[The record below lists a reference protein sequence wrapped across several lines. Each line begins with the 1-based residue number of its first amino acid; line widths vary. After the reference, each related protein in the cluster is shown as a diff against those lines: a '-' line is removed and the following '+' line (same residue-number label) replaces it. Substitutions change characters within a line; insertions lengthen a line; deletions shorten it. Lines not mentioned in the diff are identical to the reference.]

1 MAGRSPPGPTCSHQ
15 AGGQAHTFVDSG
27 TLALTSMTAPGIVG
41 ADMAHVA
48 HGLPPND
55 LDSWRQH
62 PFDAARFIFK
72 ALQASR
78 PMVGPIIVQETGV
91 TLGHLIEGLIPSL
104 LMAVG
109 VLGATT
115 VLGTVVGGAVGAF
128 AGGFGAAPGAA
139 LGGQLGF
146 DIGMAALAWMGLAFI
161 VVSLGQGLPQL
172 NQQAAL
178 GIKRAVHAM
187 NLPPP
192 ARPAEMLE
200 ASRHFAQAQALLFK
214 LILMGL
220 VAWLLKK
227 GAESSALKAEAS
239 VRAIPGASRA
249 GTSVEAAEASVA
261 DMLAQIRKSRLGNSF
276 ADFIELEWRKLI
288 ENPKLRPQTAV
299 KAVTKAEAEVVT
311 PSQLAKMRQ
320 GEGSLEKAITEPKIE
335 QSGPITNRGDGA
347 GVTNGVSL
355 NRRGPTTLVARDP
368 VELAAHERLNALD
381 GDVGKFR
388 PGEAGV
394 AAEMENYLGGKLTRA
409 PAGTSA
415 DFIVETGPFAGARMD
430 LKLTPDTVAQADKIN
445 AHFEKTFPKFSE
457 SMAGKLAKP
466 DGVDLMPI
474 DTRVLTPSNS
484 QKLFDF
490 VEKLPLSSQQKIIY
504 LVQ

>member
-1 MAGRSPPGPTCSHQ
+1 
-15 AGGQAHTFVDSG
+15 VDSG

-311 PSQLAKMRQ
+311 PSQLAKMRHGHDNKTRTDFDQ
-320 GEGSLEKAITEPKIE
+320 EPQTASTIKRSAKDDLIKQSRDRSLQLKEEHGSLTSPERLARIDKLSKENYNRLLENEIGKQEYVYRYRSEKGLSDSMKYGSLRGYTTTEFSTSSAEVANGAQILPEWGTPKYGVKI
-335 QSGPITNRGDGA
+335 PTKDLA
-347 GVTNGVSL
+347 GFE
-355 NRRGPTTLVARDP
+355 VARP
-368 VELAAHERLNALD
+368 M
-381 GDVGKFR
+381 GDTAKTGWEAFTNSY
-388 PGEAGV
+388 PEAGS
-394 AAEMENYLGGKLTRA
+394 GGWTQ
-409 PAGTSA
+409 
-415 DFIVETGPFAGARMD
+415 F
-430 LKLTPDTVAQADKIN
+430 KIN
-445 AHFEKTFPKFSE
+445 EIPFNPDNLF
-457 SMAGKLAKP
+457 KLNP
-466 DGVDLMPI
+466 
-474 DTRVLTPSNS
+474 
-484 QKLFDF
+484 
-490 VEKLPLSSQQKIIY
+490 
-504 LVQ
+504 

>member
-1 MAGRSPPGPTCSHQ
+1 MTGRSPPGPTCSHH

-55 LDSWRQH
+55 LDTWRQH
-62 PFDAARFIFK
+62 PFDAARFIYK

-91 TLGHLIEGLIPSL
+91 ALGHLVEGLIPGL

-109 VLGATT
+109 VLGAST

-128 AGGFGAAPGAA
+128 AGGIGAAPGAA

-146 DIGMAALAWMGLAFI
+146 DIGMAALAWMGLAFL
-161 VVSLGQGLPQL
+161 VASLGQGLPKL
-172 NQQAAL
+172 NQQAEL

-227 GAESSALKAEAS
+227 GAVSSAQQVGNSA
-239 VRAIPGASRA
+239 RAISGASKA
-249 GTSVEAAEASVA
+249 GTSVEAAEAGVA
-261 DMLAQIRKSRLGNSF
+261 ELVAQLRKSRLGNGF
-276 ADFIELEWRKLI
+276 ADWVEGNWRQLI

-299 KAVTKAEAEVVT
+299 KAVTKREAEAVT
-311 PSQLAKMRQ
+311 PSQLAKMRN
-320 GEGSLEKAITEPKIE
+320 GEGAGEATSKPQKTNQHKQIKDIEDESHKAATRARVEKNLAESAAARASSKFNAPKT
-335 QSGPITNRGDGA
+335 GLTNREWPPFPGSVNQIENDLILPPGTKIDRFGPPQGTFLSPTGTSYSARALKPGTMADDYYVYEVIRPLPVKA
-347 GVTNGVSL
+347 GEVRPWFSETG
-355 NRRGPTTLVARDP
+355 GGTQY
-368 VELAAHERLNALD
+368 RLNEID
-381 GDVGKFR
+381 GIRRSPSTLTKGEEPYLREIFKGKYDAY
-388 PGEAGV
+388 E
-394 AAEMENYLGGKLTRA
+394 
-409 PAGTSA
+409 
-415 DFIVETGPFAGARMD
+415 
-430 LKLTPDTVAQADKIN
+430 
-445 AHFEKTFPKFSE
+445 
-457 SMAGKLAKP
+457 
-466 DGVDLMPI
+466 
-474 DTRVLTPSNS
+474 
-484 QKLFDF
+484 
-490 VEKLPLSSQQKIIY
+490 
-504 LVQ
+504 

>member
-1 MAGRSPPGPTCSHQ
+1 MTGRSPPGPTCSHH

-48 HGLPPND
+48 HGLPPSD
-55 LDSWRQH
+55 LDTWRQH
-62 PFDAARFIFK
+62 PFDAARFIYK

-91 TLGHLIEGLIPSL
+91 ALGHLVEGLIPGL

-109 VLGATT
+109 VLGAST

-128 AGGFGAAPGAA
+128 AGGIGAAPGAA

-161 VVSLGQGLPQL
+161 VASLGQGLPKL
-172 NQQAAL
+172 NQQAEL

-227 GAESSALKAEAS
+227 GAVSSAQQVGNSA
-239 VRAIPGASRA
+239 RAISGASKA
-249 GTSVEAAEASVA
+249 GTSVEAAEAGVA
-261 DMLAQIRKSRLGNSF
+261 ELVAQLRKSRLGNGF
-276 ADFIELEWRKLI
+276 ADWVEGNWRQLI

-299 KAVTKAEAEVVT
+299 KAVTKREAEVVT

-320 GEGSLEKAITEPKIE
+320 RESEAHSNNGSTTIARTEQKTSHTTQKPEQYRLKHKA
-335 QSGPITNRGDGA
+335 S
-347 GVTNGVSL
+347 S
-355 NRRGPTTLVARDP
+355 
-368 VELAAHERLNALD
+368 
-381 GDVGKFR
+381 
-388 PGEAGV
+388 
-394 AAEMENYLGGKLTRA
+394 
-409 PAGTSA
+409 
-415 DFIVETGPFAGARMD
+415 
-430 LKLTPDTVAQADKIN
+430 
-445 AHFEKTFPKFSE
+445 
-457 SMAGKLAKP
+457 
-466 DGVDLMPI
+466 GVDLVSTPDKTTTILGNFRQDMKGIVGELGNKKSTDFGPRTGDFNVLNVPDELYKSPKQFWNEYNEPWLKNAIDRKDPI
-474 DTRVLTPSNS
+474 LMATKPEFGSNS
-484 QKLFDF
+484 LLFRANDATGKM
-490 VEKLPLSSQQKIIY
+490 ELSGFGKEY
-504 LVQ
+504 LFLRQNGYSFDAATNQMIR

>member
-91 TLGHLIEGLIPSL
+91 ALGHLVEGLIPGL

-161 VVSLGQGLPQL
+161 VASLGQGLPKL
-172 NQQAAL
+172 NQQAEL

-227 GAESSALKAEAS
+227 GAVSSAQQVGNSA
-239 VRAIPGASRA
+239 RAISGASKA
-249 GTSVEAAEASVA
+249 GTSVEAAEAGVA
-261 DMLAQIRKSRLGNSF
+261 ELVAQLRKSQLGNGF
-276 ADFIELEWRKLI
+276 ADWVEGNWRQLI

-299 KAVTKAEAEVVT
+299 KAVTNREAEVVT
-311 PSQLAKMRQ
+311 PSQLAKMRN
-320 GEGSLEKAITEPKIE
+320 SAAHNKVTRE
-335 QSGPITNRGDGA
+335 Q
-347 GVTNGVSL
+347 
-355 NRRGPTTLVARDP
+355 PT
-368 VELAAHERLNALD
+368 ELAENTAPTKSNKYSRRSEAKRIPAEEVNATYPE
-381 GDVGKFR
+381 GWAPPYK
-388 PGEAGV
+388 PGTMATEFTTTTDEVFARVHGENNMARSWMMKREAIEGLSP
-394 AAEMENYLGGKLTRA
+394 AEIKSKYALPELPTKISEVHV
-409 PAGTSA
+409 PAGTNVRTGTVNPVFGGKGNATQYELLERLPASA
-415 DFIVETGPFAGARMD
+415 FKNT
-430 LKLTPDTVAQADKIN
+430 TPLQ
-445 AHFEKTFPKFSE
+445 P
-457 SMAGKLAKP
+457 
-466 DGVDLMPI
+466 
-474 DTRVLTPSNS
+474 
-484 QKLFDF
+484 
-490 VEKLPLSSQQKIIY
+490 
-504 LVQ
+504 